1 VPNLTGAV
9 WRKSTRSN
17 NGGNCLELADSLP
30 GIVGLRDSKDPAGAV
45 LTSNSTV
52 WATFVQA
59 SRPTCSAA
67 DRRFAASAPEV
78 AC

>member
-1 VPNLTGAV
+1 VPNLTGSV

-30 GIVGLRDSKDPAGAV
+30 GIVGLRDSNDPTGAV
-45 LTSNSTV
+45 LTFNPRV

-59 SRPTCSAA
+59 VKADVLSR
-67 DRRFAASAPEV
+67 
-78 AC
+78 